1 MSQNFL
7 FKTSKSETKVLL
19 KSSNNFADTSPIQII
34 KKEEIIE
41 KRMRK
46 DMKMI
51 IKTKK

>member
-41 KRMRK
+41 KK
-46 DMKMI
+46 NDYSNY
-51 IKTKK
+51 KKRRNN